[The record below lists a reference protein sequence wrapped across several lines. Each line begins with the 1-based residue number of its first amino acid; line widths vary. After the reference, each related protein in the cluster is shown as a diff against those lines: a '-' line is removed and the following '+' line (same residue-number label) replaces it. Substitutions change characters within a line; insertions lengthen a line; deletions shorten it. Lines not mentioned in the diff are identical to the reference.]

1 MAESFSDRILA
12 LPKGE
17 QVEVYSPAA
26 QRSRGGPG
34 AWLESVLA
42 RASIGM
48 GVLLPGVLRDLWLKA
63 LAALGRRMDRRH
75 SLAAREFIQSALP
88 EASTERVEELV
99 RGAWQHLPRVA
110 MESAG
115 LRRMVGGR
123 LGDYFDVETCDGLE
137 DVLAADNG
145 AMVITAH
152 VGIWE
157 ALSLPL
163 GAIGFSPFHAV
174 AKPPSNSFLAAH
186 MHRQRQESGALMIP
200 RKGAMQAVPKV
211 VRAGGAVLMLLDH
224 RARQKPVVVP
234 FFGRPAAC
242 DRSAGVLV
250 RRVKAPLVFAACY
263 RQGGSRPYRLVF
275 SRVILP
281 GDLDGLDASQVMRLV
296 NQETERLI
304 LACPEQYF
312 WLHDRYKGLPRD
324 L

>member
-1 MAESFSDRILA
+1 MAESFSDRVLT
-12 LPKGE
+12 LPRGE
-17 QVEVYSPAA
+17 HVEVRASFAR
-26 QRSRGGPG
+26 RSRRGAV
-34 AWLESVLA
+34 AWLESLVA

-48 GVLLPGVLRDLWLKA
+48 GVLLPGALRDVWIGA
-63 LAALGRRMDRRH
+63 LAALGRRLDRRH
-75 SLAAREFIQSALP
+75 SMAAREFIQSALP
-88 EASTERVEELV
+88 EASPKRVEELV
-99 RGAWQHLPRVA
+99 RGAWRHLPRVA
-110 MESAG
+110 IESA
-115 LRRMVGGR
+115 RMSRMVGHR
-123 LGDYFDVETCDGLE
+123 LGDFFDVESCDGLDE
-137 DVLAADNG
+137 VLAADNG

-174 AKPPSNSFLAAH
+174 AKPPSNLFLAEH
-186 MHRQRQESGALMIP
+186 MQRQRQESGAVMIP

-263 RQGGSRPYRLVF
+263 RQEGPRPYRLVF
-275 SRVILP
+275 SRVVLP
-281 GDLDGLDASQVMRLV
+281 EDLDGLDASQVMVLV
-296 NQETERLI
+296 NRETERLI